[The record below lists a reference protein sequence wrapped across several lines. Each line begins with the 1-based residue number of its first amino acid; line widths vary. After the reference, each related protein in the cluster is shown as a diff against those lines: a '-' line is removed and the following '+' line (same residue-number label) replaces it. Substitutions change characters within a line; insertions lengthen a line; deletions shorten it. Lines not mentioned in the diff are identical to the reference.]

1 MMMMMIVKMMIRKL
15 SKENADL
22 KKNIKYISQ
31 SKSKGREKY

>member
-1 MMMMMIVKMMIRKL
+1 MMMIVKMMIRKL

-22 KKNIKYISQ
+22 KKKIKYISQ